1 MRSTWWMW
9 FSFVLS
15 LGSLLGGLMRPA
27 FAFEE
32 HGRVPQLP
40 ASQNFAAVLLQD
52 AQTGQV
58 LFAKNSQKTWPQ
70 ASLTKMMLGLVVF
83 EEIEKGNIGLRTP
96 VKISRR
102 ASRTRGRTIGLRSG
116 EVFPLEELLQSVL
129 VTSAND
135 AAVAVAE
142 HVCGSVSKCV
152 RRMNDRAQELGMK
165 RAQYRTVNGMPTKR
179 NPAPDMA
186 PAEDIAIL
194 ARALLRHP
202 RVLTWTSQQSMP
214 FRNGR
219 KKLPN
224 TNRLVG
230 RTHGVDGLK
239 TGFTRK
245 ARFNLVTT
253 AQRGSMRLIAIVFG
267 GKTSTIRFRI
277 AKDLLEW
284 GFTNFTRLQLIE
296 GGAPLWVEIRVEN
309 GSMSAFQPVAAATAA
324 PLVRKGEVAAVS
336 VALQIP
342 TQVSAPVLRHQV
354 LGEIVVRRGKQTLAV
369 IPALSPEDIPQARWA
384 HARR

>member
-9 FSFVLS
+9 CSFVLS
-15 LGSLLGGLMRPA
+15 VGSLLGGLTMPA

-32 HGRVPQLP
+32 HRRIPRLP
-40 ASQNFAAVLLQD
+40 DSQNFAAVLLQD
-52 AQTGQV
+52 AETGQV
-58 LFAKNSQKTWPQ
+58 LFAKNSQKIWPQ

-83 EEIEKGNIGLRTP
+83 EEIEKGNIALRTP

-116 EVFPLEELLQSVL
+116 EVFSLEELLQTVL

-152 RRMNDRAQELGMK
+152 QRMNDRAQELGMK
-165 RAQYRTVNGMPTKR
+165 RAQYQTVNGMPTKR
-179 NPAPDMA
+179 DQAPDMA
-186 PAEDIAIL
+186 PAEDIAVL

-219 KKLPN
+219 QRLPN

-230 RTHGVDGLK
+230 RTNGVDGLK

-245 ARFNLVTT
+245 AHFNLVTT
-253 AQRGSMRLIAIVFG
+253 AQRGSVRLIAIVFG

-277 AKDLLEW
+277 GKDLLEW
-284 GFTNFTRLQLIE
+284 GFTNFTRLRLIE

-309 GSMSAFQPVAAATAA
+309 GSMSAFQPVAAAMAA
-324 PLVRKGEVAAVS
+324 PLVRKDEIAAVS

-342 TQVSAPVLRHQV
+342 SRVSAPVLRHQV

-369 IPALSPEDIPQARWA
+369 IPALSPGEIPQARWT

>member
-1 MRSTWWMW
+1 
-9 FSFVLS
+9 
-15 LGSLLGGLMRPA
+15 
-27 FAFEE
+27 
-32 HGRVPQLP
+32 
-40 ASQNFAAVLLQD
+40 
-52 AQTGQV
+52 
-58 LFAKNSQKTWPQ
+58 
-70 ASLTKMMLGLVVF
+70 
-83 EEIEKGNIGLRTP
+83 
-96 VKISRR
+96 
-102 ASRTRGRTIGLRSG
+102 
-116 EVFPLEELLQSVL
+116 
-129 VTSAND
+129 
-135 AAVAVAE
+135 
-142 HVCGSVSKCV
+142 
-152 RRMNDRAQELGMK
+152 MK

-186 PAEDIAIL
+186 PADDIAIL

-202 RVLTWTSQQSMP
+202 QVLMWTSQQSMP

-219 KKLPN
+219 QRLPN

-230 RTHGVDGLK
+230 RTNGVDGLK
-239 TGFTRK
+239 TGFTKK

-253 AQRGSMRLIAIVFG
+253 AQRGSLRLIAIVFG

-309 GSMSAFQPVAAATAA
+309 GSMSAFQPIAAATAA
-324 PLVRKGEVAAVS
+324 PLVRKGEIAAVS
-336 VALQIP
+336 VVLQIP

-369 IPALSPEDIPQARWA
+369 IAALSPGDIPQARWA